1 MEANREALY
10 KKVMG
15 ELCNL
20 EESSLQDML
29 RYISALKSAQKKKD
43 ATIVYIQTHEQ
54 MIDRSKDQRKKR
66 KRIVKDTPNTEIV
79 ITTISGEGASM
90 DDLRLFAQK
99 YLG

>member
-1 MEANREALY
+1 
-10 KKVMG
+10 
-15 ELCNL
+15 
-20 EESSLQDML
+20 
-29 RYISALKSAQKKKD
+29 
-43 ATIVYIQTHEQ
+43 